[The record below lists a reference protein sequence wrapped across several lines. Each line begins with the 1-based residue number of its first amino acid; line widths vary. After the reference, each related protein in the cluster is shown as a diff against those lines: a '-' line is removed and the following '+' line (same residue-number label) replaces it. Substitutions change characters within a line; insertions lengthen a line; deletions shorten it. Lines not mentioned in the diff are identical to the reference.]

1 MPDELIRVID
11 VYGEIQYQR
20 LFITR
25 IICILEDGRTFFLER
40 VPFDIVLALKRIHG
54 EEIPDDRERLVDIL
68 LSMPHVLNEI
78 GKNLKRIII
87 NELDEKTGVYSALA
101 EFSDGEVTIRR
112 KMVPSHA
119 IFLAVLTNKP
129 IYVRKKLVDEQEE
142 LIHSIDF
149 SDLDEETGPEESS
162 ESSDIESLGELEEE
176 IDKLSEELDNLYKEE
191 SGTHDAER
199 K

>member
-1 MPDELIRVID
+1 MPDELIRVVD

-25 IICILEDGRTFFLER
+25 IICVLEDGRMFFLER

-101 EFSDGEVTIRR
+101 EFSDGEVTIHR

-119 IFLAVLTNKP
+119 IFLAVLTNRP

-142 LIHSIDF
+142 LIHSVDF
-149 SDLDEETGPEESS
+149 SDLDEETGSEEPS
-162 ESSDIESLGELEEE
+162 ESIDIQSLEELEEE
-176 IDKLSEELDNLYKEE
+176 IDKLSEELDSLYKEG
-191 SGTHDAER
+191 SGTRDTEQ